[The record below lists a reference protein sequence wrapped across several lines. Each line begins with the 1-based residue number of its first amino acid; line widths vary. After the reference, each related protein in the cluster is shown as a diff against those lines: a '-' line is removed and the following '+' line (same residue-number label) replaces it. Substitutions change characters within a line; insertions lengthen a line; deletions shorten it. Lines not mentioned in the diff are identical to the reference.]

1 MEVGEG
7 APAREQHDHN
17 GYCGR
22 LTVAL
27 ATYRAGQRLA
37 LSGGVSTADLV
48 RQRHEALE
56 RLTALAQEP
65 DLDAACRL
73 RVDAAAAEIASS

>member
-1 MEVGEG
+1 MQLGEAAT
-7 APAREQHDHN
+7 APTPHDHDR
-17 GYCGR
+17 YRGR
-22 LTVAL
+22 LSVAL

-37 LSGGVSTADLV
+37 LSGGLSTADLL

-56 RLTALAQEP
+56 SLTALAQVP

-73 RVDAAAAEIASS
+73 RVDAAVAEIASS